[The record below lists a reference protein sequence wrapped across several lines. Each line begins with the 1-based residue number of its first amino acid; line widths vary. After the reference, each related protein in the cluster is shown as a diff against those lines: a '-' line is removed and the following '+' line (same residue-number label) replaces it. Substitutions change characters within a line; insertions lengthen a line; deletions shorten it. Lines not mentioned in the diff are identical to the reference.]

1 MVSCFPQLSDLFA
14 DLIQEIE
21 EAPPERE
28 HRFRIGDEEFH
39 VTPANREQMLTWLRT
54 MTIA

>member
-21 EAPPERE
+21 EAPERE

-39 VTPANREQMLTWLRT
+39 VTPANRDQMLTWLRT